1 MLANL
6 LYLLLMIGLS
16 PILFTRAI
24 RGGRYRRGLSEKF
37 LGLSAAKAKDYWRG
51 KPNLRTKRW
60 FHAVSVGEVNLLAG
74 LIENL
79 EKEKSTPYVISTSTD
94 TGYDL
99 AIQHFG
105 QENVF
110 FCPLDFTWA
119 VRRTIN
125 NLRPSELILIELEL
139 WPNLIHIANQS
150 NCKVFV
156 VNARL
161 SQRSSKRYQQFHRF
175 TKPLFAALHWVGCQD
190 HEVLSNFHACGT
202 PRERLEVTG
211 SLKFDNA
218 PEGRETAAVGECEKW
233 SGKNDQHQV
242 WLVGSTQPGEEAM
255 GLSIYKRL
263 MSTNPALRLILV
275 PRHPQRFDEVDQLIQ
290 SFQLTPH
297 RRSKVSQQQTD
308 WPADRVILVDTI
320 GELRDWWGTAQ
331 IATVG
336 GSFGS
341 RGGQNMLEPA
351 GYGCAVSFG
360 PDTRN
365 FKQIAQTLIDADAA
379 VRVKNES
386 ELCKFVARCLDDAE
400 YRRTLG
406 NRAAEVVNTHRGALS
421 RTCDALA

>member
-1 MLANL
+1 M
-6 LYLLLMIGLS
+6 
-16 PILFTRAI
+16 
-24 RGGRYRRGLSEKF
+24 
-37 LGLSAAKAKDYWRG
+37 
-51 KPNLRTKRW
+51 
-60 FHAVSVGEVNLLAG
+60 
-74 LIENL
+74 
-79 EKEKSTPYVISTSTD
+79 
-94 TGYDL
+94 
-99 AIQHFG
+99 
-105 QENVF
+105 
-110 FCPLDFTWA
+110 
-119 VRRTIN
+119 
-125 NLRPSELILIELEL
+125 
-139 WPNLIHIANQS
+139 
-150 NCKVFV
+150 
-156 VNARL
+156 
-161 SQRSSKRYQQFHRF
+161 
-175 TKPLFAALHWVGCQD
+175 
-190 HEVLSNFHACGT
+190 
-202 PRERLEVTG
+202 
-211 SLKFDNA
+211 
-218 PEGRETAAVGECEKW
+218 
-233 SGKNDQHQV
+233 
-242 WLVGSTQPGEEAM
+242 
-255 GLSIYKRL
+255 
-263 MSTNPALRLILV
+263 
-275 PRHPQRFDEVDQLIQ
+275 DQLIQ

-297 RRSKVSQQQTD
+297 RRSKVSQHQTD